1 VALFE
6 RKNTSQPL
14 VKSSVPNTIVRT
26 SNVAKELMSTA
37 SNHKVSVKSLDFR
50 LLDVQTFIRTLSDG
64 DEWIEVGGQEIA
76 DIEESMYLSPKFEI
90 KQIYEI
96 EIFTLIQTD
105 AQDSLELSI
114 AGNATLTNI
123 YLTIKEGSHASY
135 GENFELDFFELIK
148 KKKLRANLMI
158 GIFDSMMRTNLLDVI
173 AKVRVHGEYTFE
185 DQERYVIASGYEP
198 IATVDDKLILHYDK
212 KKHQAID
219 EEGRVNYAKRGYIV
233 SVVEKELL
241 IEYIKPLKGTIGRNV
256 RGEILLP
263 KEPMVRSEPTF
274 TCTDNIS
281 RNDLEKTVEFRA
293 KTGGY
298 VTFEG
303 GVYDIKSEMD
313 VSEISFRSTGSI
325 DTDLGADVSI
335 NVKEKDALKDAI
347 GMGMV
352 VTVHTINVEGSVGQ
366 DAKITAQKANI
377 EGQVHSSAVVSAD
390 ELTINVL
397 KGKAYGRDVHVSRL
411 EQGEIEGDKVFIGQA
426 VGGKIRA
433 REVVIE
439 LLGSHVKIT
448 ASKSIEIKKLVGGE
462 NVLTIDPLLN
472 ESKDMLGDDEQKME
486 EAKKELQETQKELAY
501 YENTIKD
508 NLEAYE
514 GIKKKLLHYKQ
525 NGIKPPTAFVEKY
538 QQFQYF
544 KKKLEELRDQ
554 LQIKSDI
561 STQLGTKRA
570 SLQGDIFEARII
582 NHDRWRNYNEV
593 IFKLID
599 PPVDVTYFPK
609 DGSDE
614 DTLGLYEDEDG
625 EFTIRVISK

>member
-1 VALFE
+1 MALFE

>member
-6 RKNTSQPL
+6 DNTTPQ
-14 VKSSVPNTIVRT
+14 SSEGTFVPNIIVRT
-26 SNVAKELMSTA
+26 GNVAKELMSTA
-37 SNHKVSVKSLDFR
+37 SNHKVSVKTLDFR
-50 LLDVQTFIRTLSDG
+50 LMDVQTFIRTLSEG
-64 DEWIEVGGQEIA
+64 DDWTEVNASEIA

-96 EIFTLIQTD
+96 EIFTISNSGEL
-105 AQDSLELSI
+105 DSLDLSI
-114 AGNATLTNI
+114 AGNSTLTVI
-123 YLTIKEGSHASY
+123 YLTIKEGSFARY
-135 GENFELDFFELIK
+135 NERFEVEFFELIK
-148 KKKLRANLMI
+148 KRKLRANIMI

-544 KKKLEELRDQ
+544 KKKLEELREQ

-561 STQLGTKRA
+561 STQLGAKRA

>member
-1 VALFE
+1 
-6 RKNTSQPL
+6 
-14 VKSSVPNTIVRT
+14 
-26 SNVAKELMSTA
+26 
-37 SNHKVSVKSLDFR
+37 
-50 LLDVQTFIRTLSDG
+50 
-64 DEWIEVGGQEIA
+64 
-76 DIEESMYLSPKFEI
+76 
-90 KQIYEI
+90 
-96 EIFTLIQTD
+96 
-105 AQDSLELSI
+105 
-114 AGNATLTNI
+114 
-123 YLTIKEGSHASY
+123 
-135 GENFELDFFELIK
+135 
-148 KKKLRANLMI
+148 
-158 GIFDSMMRTNLLDVI
+158 
-173 AKVRVHGEYTFE
+173 
-185 DQERYVIASGYEP
+185 
-198 IATVDDKLILHYDK
+198 
-212 KKHQAID
+212 
-219 EEGRVNYAKRGYIV
+219 
-233 SVVEKELL
+233 
-241 IEYIKPLKGTIGRNV
+241 
-256 RGEILLP
+256 
-263 KEPMVRSEPTF
+263 
-274 TCTDNIS
+274 
-281 RNDLEKTVEFRA
+281 
-293 KTGGY
+293 
-298 VTFEG
+298 
-303 GVYDIKSEMD
+303 
-313 VSEISFRSTGSI
+313 
-325 DTDLGADVSI
+325 
-335 NVKEKDALKDAI
+335 
-347 GMGMV
+347 
-352 VTVHTINVEGSVGQ
+352 
-366 DAKITAQKANI
+366 
-377 EGQVHSSAVVSAD
+377 VSAD

>member
-1 VALFE
+1 MALFE

-135 GENFELDFFELIK
+135 EENFELDFFELIK

-544 KKKLEELRDQ
+544 KKKLEELREQ